1 MKYFIVQL
9 HIYFLLGFFFS
20 LTIGDV
26 KSICVCDTTSGSR
39 RLSEQPPG
47 RTVEF
52 LEADI
57 RGEDF
62 IRTLSA
68 SVPRMPIELSGGS
81 CDAEQIHINFGAELN
96 SMVISYASQSLFT
109 ESSVTYSTRISDI
122 TVNQNAT
129 MVHGLNEAYSELLY
143 LTVRITIYKSITY
156 LRIFEPYN
164 DTGIY

>member
-1 MKYFIVQL
+1 MI
-9 HIYFLLGFFFS
+9 ILLGFYLAF
-20 LTIGDV
+20 TIGDV
-26 KSICVCDTTSGSR
+26 KSTCVCDTPSGSR

-52 LEADI
+52 LDAEI

-68 SVPRMPIELSGGS
+68 SVPRMPIELLGGS

-96 SMVISYASQSLFT
+96 SIVISYVSKSLFT
-109 ESSVTYSTRISDI
+109 ASSVTYSTGISDI

-129 MVHGLNEAYSELLY
+129 VVYGLNEAYSELMY
-143 LTVRITIYKSITY
+143 LTVRITIDKLIITY
-156 LRIFEPYN
+156 LKMFEPYN
-164 DTGIY
+164 DTSIS

>member
-1 MKYFIVQL
+1 MLSTFIVQYHFL
-9 HIYFLLGFFFS
+9 MIILLGVYLF

-26 KSICVCDTTSGSR
+26 KSTCVCDTPSGSR

-52 LEADI
+52 LEAEI
-57 RGEDF
+57 KGEGF
-62 IRTLSA
+62 IRTLQA
-68 SVPRMPIELSGGS
+68 SVPRMPIELMGGY

-96 SMVISYASQSLFT
+96 SMVISYVSQSLFT

-129 MVHGLNEAYSELLY
+129 VVHGLNEAYSELMY
-143 LTVRITIYKSITY
+143 LTVRITITY
-156 LRIFEPYN
+156 LKMFEPYN
-164 DTGIY
+164 DTSIS